1 MKAVPTRATRRAA
14 LAMSLALVMLGGG
27 PLQATS
33 GVDSEAMARATNS
46 QPQSTHSASAGKGS
60 SQAAG
65 RGLPL
70 TFARE
75 TGDLNSMVKR
85 GEIRALVFYSRTGF
99 FYVNGR
105 PAGVYFEALRA
116 FQEFVNQK
124 LHTGKQRVQV
134 TFIPVR
140 PDQAEGDLTEGVG
153 DLIAYGLVITP
164 EREKKVAFSTPLA
177 TNIEQIIV
185 TGKGMG
191 PVTSLQDLG
200 GKKVFVNPLSTYYD
214 NLQKV
219 NVSLRKQGKPTIL
232 IEKAD
237 TNLGDEDLM
246 EMVNA
251 GIIPATVTITQRA
264 NLWASVLPNITAHPD
279 LVIASQQ
286 DLAWAMR
293 KNNPELKAVVDEF
306 ARTHGVGTSF
316 GNTLVRRY
324 LQNTKWIKNPTTA
337 AEIRKFNETIG
348 FFKKYSSQYSLDYLL
363 VVAQG
368 YQESM
373 LNQSARNGGAVGI
386 MQVKPALAAAPPI
399 SVHDIT
405 SAQNNIEAGVKM
417 LHTIEDKYFNDPKI
431 DPMNRLLLTFAAYNA
446 GPTRIAALRRR
457 AAAQGLDP
465 NVWFGNVEL
474 VVAQSV
480 GQVTVQ
486 YVSNIYKYYVAYKLV
501 VQQGGTLQ

>member
-1 MKAVPTRATRRAA
+1 MKMVSCRTTRPSAKILAITLGVCGIFMPATYIRSAA
-14 LAMSLALVMLGGG
+14 
-27 PLQATS
+27 ATV
-33 GVDSEAMARATNS
+33 GVTNS
-46 QPQSTHSASAGKGS
+46 PP
-60 SQAAG
+60 QAAKG
-65 RGLPL
+65 LSSEKKSAQAGERGLPL

-85 GEIRALVFYSRTGF
+85 RRIRALVFYSRTGF

-105 PAGVYFEALRA
+105 PQGINYEALRA
-116 FQEFVNQK
+116 FEQFVNQK
-124 LHTGKQRVQV
+124 LNTRKQFIQV
-134 TFIPVR
+134 TFVPIR
-140 PDQAEGDLTEGVG
+140 PDQAETYLTQGVG
-153 DLIAYGLVITP
+153 DLIAYGLVVTP
-164 EREKKVAFSTPLA
+164 EREKKVAFSIPIA
-177 TNIEQIIV
+177 TNIKQIVV
-185 TGKGMG
+185 TGKGFG
-191 PVTSLQDLG
+191 QATSLQDLS
-200 GKKVFVNPLSTYYD
+200 GKKIYINPLSTYYD

-219 NVSLRKQGKPTIL
+219 NVLLRKQGKAPIL

-237 TNLGDEDLM
+237 PNLGDEDLM

-251 GIIPATVTITQRA
+251 GIIPGTVTITERA
-264 NLWASVLPNITAHPD
+264 TLWASVLPNITAHPD
-279 LVIASQQ
+279 LVIANQQ

-293 KNNPELKAVVDEF
+293 KNNPELKALVDEF
-306 ARTHGVGTSF
+306 VRTHGMGTSF
-316 GNTLVRRY
+316 GNTLMRRY
-324 LQNTKWIKNPTTA
+324 LQNTKWIKNPTTE
-337 AEIRKFNETIG
+337 AEIKKFNENIA
-348 FFKKYSSQYSLDYLL
+348 FFKKYSAEYSMDYLL

-399 SVHDIT
+399 SVPNVST
-405 SAQNNIEAGVKM
+405 AQNNIEAGVKM
-417 LHTIEDKYFNDPKI
+417 LHSIEEKYFSDPKI

-446 GPTRIAALRRR
+446 GPTRIAALRRQ
-457 AAAQGLDP
+457 AAARGLDP

>member
-1 MKAVPTRATRRAA
+1 MKMVSCRTTRPSAKILAITLGVCGIFMPATYIRSAA
-14 LAMSLALVMLGGG
+14 
-27 PLQATS
+27 ATV
-33 GVDSEAMARATNS
+33 GVTNS
-46 QPQSTHSASAGKGS
+46 PPQAAKGS
-60 SQAAG
+60 SSEKKSAQAG
-65 RGLPL
+65 ERGLPL

-85 GEIRALVFYSRTGF
+85 RRIRALVFYSRTGF

-105 PAGVYFEALRA
+105 PQGINYEALRA
-116 FQEFVNQK
+116 FEQFVNQK
-124 LHTGKQRVQV
+124 LNTRKQFIQV
-134 TFIPVR
+134 TFVPIR
-140 PDQAEGDLTEGVG
+140 PDQAETYLTQGVG
-153 DLIAYGLVITP
+153 DLIAYGLVVTP
-164 EREKKVAFSTPLA
+164 EREKKVAFSIPIA
-177 TNIEQIIV
+177 TNIKQIVV
-185 TGKGMG
+185 TGKGFG
-191 PVTSLQDLG
+191 QATSLQDLS
-200 GKKVFVNPLSTYYD
+200 GKKIYINPLSTYYD

-219 NVSLRKQGKPTIL
+219 NVLLRKQGKAPIL

-237 TNLGDEDLM
+237 PNLGDEDLM

-251 GIIPATVTITQRA
+251 GIIPATVTITERA
-264 NLWASVLPNITAHPD
+264 TLWASVLPNITAHPD
-279 LVIASQQ
+279 LVIANQQ

-293 KNNPELKAVVDEF
+293 KNNPELKALVDEF
-306 ARTHGVGTSF
+306 VRTHGMGTSF
-316 GNTLVRRY
+316 GNALMRRY
-324 LQNTKWIKNPTTA
+324 LQNTKWIKNPTTE
-337 AEIRKFNETIG
+337 AEIKKFNDNIA
-348 FFKKYSSQYSLDYLL
+348 FFKKYSAEYSMDYLL

-399 SVHDIT
+399 SVPNVST
-405 SAQNNIEAGVKM
+405 AQNNIEAGVKM
-417 LHTIEDKYFNDPKI
+417 LHSIEEKYFSDPKI

-446 GPTRIAALRRR
+446 GPTRIAALRRQ
-457 AAAQGLDP
+457 AAARGLDP

>member
-1 MKAVPTRATRRAA
+1 MISCRTTRRPSVILAFTLIIWIVFTPTGSRRSAA
-14 LAMSLALVMLGGG
+14 
-27 PLQATS
+27 ATAA
-33 GVDSEAMARATNS
+33 VTNS
-46 QPQSTHSASAGKGS
+46 KAQSAKASS
-60 SQAAG
+60 SPKSSPRASE

-85 GEIRALVFYSRTGF
+85 RRIRAIVFYSRTGF

-105 PAGVYFEALRA
+105 PQGINYEALRA
-116 FQEFVNQK
+116 FEEFVNEK
-124 LHTGKQRVQV
+124 LHTGRGHVQV
-134 TFIPVR
+134 TFIPLR
-140 PDQAEGDLTEGVG
+140 PDQAEAALTQGVG
-153 DLIAYGLVITP
+153 DLIAYGVVVTP
-164 EREKKVAFSTPLA
+164 EREKKFAFSIPIA
-177 TNIEQIIV
+177 TNIKQIVV
-185 TGKGMG
+185 TGKAFG
-191 PVTSLQDLG
+191 PANAIADLS
-200 GKKVFVNPLSTYYD
+200 GKRIYVNPISTYYD

-219 NVSLRKQGKPTIL
+219 NVTLRKQGKPPIL

-251 GIIPATVTITQRA
+251 GIIPATVTITERA
-264 NLWASVLPNITAHPD
+264 TLWASVLPNITAHPD

-286 DLAWAMR
+286 DLAWGMR
-293 KNNPELKAVVDEF
+293 KSNPELKAMVDEF
-306 ARTHGVGTSF
+306 VKTHGLGTSF
-316 GNTLVRRY
+316 GNTLLRRY
-324 LQNTKWIKNPTTA
+324 MQNTKWIKNPTTA
-337 AEIRKFNETIG
+337 AEIKKFNENIA
-348 FFKKYSSQYSLDYLL
+348 FFKKYSAQYSMDYLL

-399 SVHDIT
+399 SVHNVT
-405 SAQNNIEAGVKM
+405 TAQNNIEAGVKM
-417 LHTIEDKYFNDPKI
+417 LHTIEEKYFSDPKI

-446 GPTRIAALRRR
+446 GPTRIAALRRQ
-457 AAAQGLDP
+457 AAARGLDP

>member
-1 MKAVPTRATRRAA
+1 
-14 LAMSLALVMLGGG
+14 
-27 PLQATS
+27 
-33 GVDSEAMARATNS
+33 
-46 QPQSTHSASAGKGS
+46 
-60 SQAAG
+60 
-65 RGLPL
+65 
-70 TFARE
+70 
-75 TGDLNSMVKR
+75 
-85 GEIRALVFYSRTGF
+85 
-99 FYVNGR
+99 
-105 PAGVYFEALRA
+105 
-116 FQEFVNQK
+116 
-124 LHTGKQRVQV
+124 
-134 TFIPVR
+134 
-140 PDQAEGDLTEGVG
+140 
-153 DLIAYGLVITP
+153 
-164 EREKKVAFSTPLA
+164 
-177 TNIEQIIV
+177 
-185 TGKGMG
+185 
-191 PVTSLQDLG
+191 LQDLS
-200 GKKVFVNPLSTYYD
+200 GKKIYVNPLATYYD

-219 NVSLRKQGKPTIL
+219 NISLRKQGKPPIL

-237 TNLGDEDLM
+237 TNLGDEDLL

-251 GIIPATVTITQRA
+251 GIIPATVTITERA
-264 NLWASVLPNITAHPD
+264 TIWASVLPNITAHPD
-279 LVIASQQ
+279 LVVANQQ
-286 DLAWAMR
+286 NLAWAMR
-293 KNNPELKAVVDEF
+293 KNNPELKAMVDEF
-306 ARTHGVGTSF
+306 ARTHRMGTSF
-316 GNTLVRRY
+316 GNTLMRRY

-337 AEIRKFNETIG
+337 AEIKKFNENIA
-348 FFKKYSSQYSLDYLL
+348 FFKKYSAQYSLDYLL

-405 SAQNNIEAGVKM
+405 TAQNNIEAGVKM

-446 GPTRIAALRRR
+446 GPTRIAALRRQ

>member
-1 MKAVPTRATRRAA
+1 MSMVPCQVTGRMA
-14 LAMSLALVMLGGG
+14 LTLALGCVLILPAARMLAAST
-27 PLQATS
+27 P
-33 GVDSEAMARATNS
+33 GVANA
-46 QPQSTHSASAGKGS
+46 QPQTSKTTSSEKTSA
-60 SQAAG
+60 QAAD

-85 GEIRALVFYSRTGF
+85 RRIRALVFYSKTGF

-105 PAGVYFEALRA
+105 PQGINYEALRA
-116 FQEFVNQK
+116 FEEFVNQK
-124 LHTGKQRVQV
+124 LHTGKQHVQV
-134 TFIPVR
+134 TFIPLR
-140 PDQAEGDLTEGVG
+140 PDQAEAALTQGVG
-153 DLIAYGLVITP
+153 DLIAYGLVVTP
-164 EREKKVAFSTPLA
+164 EREKKVAFSIPIA
-177 TNIEQIIV
+177 TNIKQIVV
-185 TGKGMG
+185 TGKGFG
-191 PVTSLQDLG
+191 HATSLEDLS
-200 GKKVFVNPLSTYYD
+200 GKKIYVNPLTTYYA
-214 NLQKV
+214 NLQQV
-219 NVSLRKQGKPTIL
+219 NVSLRKQGKPPIQ

-237 TNLGDEDLM
+237 PNLQDEDLL

-251 GIIPATVTITQRA
+251 GIIPATVTITERA
-264 NLWASVLPNITAHPD
+264 ALWSSVLPNITAHPD

-293 KNNPELKAVVDEF
+293 KNNPELKSIVDEF
-306 ARTHGVGTSF
+306 ASTHGMGTSF
-316 GNTLVRRY
+316 GNTLMRRY

-337 AEIRKFNETIG
+337 AEIKKFNENIA
-348 FFKKYSSQYSLDYLL
+348 FFKKYSQEYSLDYLL

-399 SVHDIT
+399 SVHNVT
-405 SAQNNIEAGVKM
+405 TAQNNIEAGVKM
-417 LHTIEDKYFNDPKI
+417 LHSIEEKYFNDPKI

-446 GPTRIAALRRR
+446 GPTRISALRRQ
-457 AAAQGLDP
+457 AAAQGLNP

-480 GQVTVQ
+480 GQTTVQ

>member
-1 MKAVPTRATRRAA
+1 MRMVFYRTRRRSV
-14 LAMSLALVMLGGG
+14 MTLALIVVTCVVFM
-27 PLQATS
+27 PAIVS
-33 GVDSEAMARATNS
+33 RSEAAIVGMTNA
-46 QPQSTHSASAGKGS
+46 QPQSAKASPEKGS
-60 SQAAG
+60 PPASG

-85 GEIRALVFYSRTGF
+85 RRIRALVFYSRTGF

-105 PAGVYFEALRA
+105 PQGINYEALRG
-116 FQEFVNQK
+116 FEEFVNQK

-134 TFIPVR
+134 TFIPIR
-140 PDQAEGDLTEGVG
+140 PDQAEAYLTEGVG
-153 DLIAYGLVITP
+153 DLIAYGLVVTP
-164 EREKKVAFSTPLA
+164 EREKKVAFSIPIA
-177 TNIEQIIV
+177 TNIKQIVV
-185 TGKGMG
+185 TGKGFG
-191 PVTSLQDLG
+191 KATSLQDLS
-200 GKKVFVNPLSTYYD
+200 GKKIYVNPLSTYYD
-214 NLQKV
+214 NLQQL
-219 NVSLRKQGKPTIL
+219 NVTLRKQGKPPIL
-232 IEKAD
+232 VEKAD
-237 TNLGDEDLM
+237 VNLGDEDLL

-251 GIIPATVTITQRA
+251 GIIPATVTITERA

-279 LVIASQQ
+279 LIVASQQ

-293 KNNPELKAVVDEF
+293 KNNPELKAMVDEF
-306 ARTHGVGTSF
+306 VKTHGLGTSF
-316 GNTLVRRY
+316 GNTLLRRY

-337 AEIRKFNETIG
+337 EEIKKFNENIAY
-348 FFKKYSSQYSLDYLL
+348 FKKYSAEYSMDYLL

-399 SVHDIT
+399 SVHNVT
-405 SAQNNIEAGVKM
+405 TAQNNIEAGVKM
-417 LHTIEDKYFNDPKI
+417 LHTIEEKYFSDPKI

-446 GPTRIAALRRR
+446 GPTRIAALRRQ
-457 AAAQGLDP
+457 AAARGLDP

>member
-1 MKAVPTRATRRAA
+1 MRMVFRRTRRPAVMFAFALGIWIVFMAA
-14 LAMSLALVMLGGG
+14 G
-27 PLQATS
+27 PCRSATAE
-33 GVDSEAMARATNS
+33 VTNS
-46 QPQSTHSASAGKGS
+46 PAQSAHTALSEKAPHPAVE
-60 SQAAG
+60 

-85 GEIRALVFYSRTGF
+85 RRIRALVFYSRTGF

-105 PAGVYFEALRA
+105 PQGINYEALRA
-116 FQEFVNQK
+116 FEQFVNQK
-124 LHTGKQRVQV
+124 LQTGKQRVQV
-134 TFIPVR
+134 TFIPIR
-140 PDQAEGDLTEGVG
+140 PDQAESALSQGVG
-153 DLIAYGLVITP
+153 DLIAYGLVVTP
-164 EREKKVAFSTPLA
+164 EREKKFAFSVPIA
-177 TNIEQIIV
+177 TNIKQIVV
-185 TGKGMG
+185 TGKDFGQAN
-191 PVTSLQDLG
+191 TLQDLS
-200 GKKVFVNPLSTYYD
+200 GKKIYVNPLSTYYG

-219 NVSLRKQGKPTIL
+219 NVSLRQQGKPPIL
-232 IEKAD
+232 VEKAD
-237 TNLGDEDLM
+237 ANLGDEDLL

-251 GIIPATVTITQRA
+251 GIIPATVTITERA

-279 LVIASQQ
+279 LVIAGQQ
-286 DLAWAMR
+286 DLAWGMR

-306 ARTHGVGTSF
+306 VTTHGLGTSF
-316 GNTLVRRY
+316 GNTLMRRY

-337 AEIRKFNETIG
+337 AEIKKFNENIAY
-348 FFKKYSSQYSLDYLL
+348 FKKYSAEYSMDYLL

-399 SVHDIT
+399 SVHNVT
-405 SAQNNIEAGVKM
+405 TAQNNIEAGVKM
-417 LHTIEDKYFNDPKI
+417 LHSIEEKYFSDPKI

-446 GPTRIAALRRR
+446 GPTRIAALRRQ

-480 GQVTVQ
+480 GQTTVQ

>member
-1 MKAVPTRATRRAA
+1 MTDICQVGRRLFLSWSLLVLAVWGVPGRAHGFAA
-14 LAMSLALVMLGGG
+14 SPGKTPQPA
-27 PLQATS
+27 
-33 GVDSEAMARATNS
+33 SE
-46 QPQSTHSASAGKGS
+46 
-60 SQAAG
+60 

-70 TFARE
+70 SFARE

-85 GEIRALVFYSRTGF
+85 GRIRALVFYSRTGF

-105 PAGVYFEALRA
+105 PQGINYEALRA
-116 FQEFVNQK
+116 FEEFVNQK
-124 LHTGKQRVQV
+124 LHTGAQPVQV
-134 TFIPVR
+134 TFIPIR
-140 PDQAEGDLTEGVG
+140 PDQVEAALTQGMGDLV
-153 DLIAYGLVITP
+153 AYGLVVTP
-164 EREKKVAFSTPLA
+164 EREKRVAFSIPVA
-177 TNIEQIIV
+177 TDIKQIVV
-185 TGKGMG
+185 TGKDFGQ
-191 PVTSLQDLG
+191 VKSLQDLS
-200 GKKVFVNPLSTYYD
+200 GKKIYVNPLSTYYD

-219 NVSLRKQGKPTIL
+219 NVTLRKQGKPPIL

-237 TNLGDEDLM
+237 ANLGDEDLL

-251 GIIPATVTITQRA
+251 GIIPATVTITERA
-264 NLWASVLPNITAHPD
+264 TLWASVLPNITPHPD
-279 LVIASQQ
+279 IVIASQQ

-293 KNNPELKAVVDEF
+293 KNNPELKAMVDEF
-306 ARTHGVGTSF
+306 AKTHRMGTSF
-316 GNTLVRRY
+316 GNTLLRRY

-337 AEIRKFNETIG
+337 AEIQKFNENIAY
-348 FFKKYSSQYSLDYLL
+348 FKKYSAQYSMDYLL

-386 MQVKPALAAAPPI
+386 MQVKPALAAAAPI
-399 SVHDIT
+399 SVHNVT
-405 SAQNNIEAGVKM
+405 TAQNNIEAGVKM
-417 LHTIEDKYFNDPKI
+417 LHIIEEKYFNDPKI

-446 GPTRIAALRRR
+446 GPTRIAALRRD
-457 AAAQGLDP
+457 AAARGLDP

-474 VVAQSV
+474 LVAQRV

>member
-1 MKAVPTRATRRAA
+1 MRMVSCRATRQSATM
-14 LAMSLALVMLGGG
+14 LAITLGMCGVFM
-27 PLQATS
+27 PATS
-33 GVDSEAMARATNS
+33 SRSAAAMVGVTNS
-46 QPQSTHSASAGKGS
+46 QPQAAKGS
-60 SQAAG
+60 SSEKNSPQGSG

-85 GEIRALVFYSRTGF
+85 RRIRALVFYSRTGF

-105 PAGVYFEALRA
+105 PQGIYYEALRA
-116 FQEFVNQK
+116 FEQFVNQK
-124 LHTGKQRVQV
+124 LHTGKQPVQV
-134 TFIPVR
+134 TFIPIR
-140 PDQAEGDLTEGVG
+140 PDQAEVALTQGVG
-153 DLIAYGLVITP
+153 DLVAYGLVITP
-164 EREKKVAFSTPLA
+164 EREKKVAFSVPLA
-177 TNIEQIIV
+177 TNIKQIVV
-185 TGKGMG
+185 TGKDFGQ
-191 PVTSLQDLG
+191 VTSLQDLS
-200 GKKVFVNPLSTYYD
+200 GKKIYVNPLTTYYD

-219 NVSLRKQGKPTIL
+219 NVSLRKQGKPPIL

-237 TNLGDEDLM
+237 TNLQDEDLM

-251 GIIPATVTITQRA
+251 GIIPATVTITERA

-293 KNNPELKAVVDEF
+293 KNNPELKAMVDEF
-306 ARTHGVGTSF
+306 AKTHGIGTSF
-316 GNTLVRRY
+316 GNTLMRRY

-337 AEIRKFNETIG
+337 AEIKKFNDNIA
-348 FFKKYSSQYSLDYLL
+348 FFKKYSAEYSLDYLL

-399 SVHDIT
+399 SVHNIT
-405 SAQNNIEAGVKM
+405 TAQNNIEAGVKM
-417 LHTIEDKYFNDPKI
+417 LHAIEDKYFNDPKI

-446 GPTRIAALRRR
+446 GPTRIAALRRQ

-480 GQVTVQ
+480 GQTTVQ